1 MHANNLNNLIVPLAL
16 MELRHSMMSECDRA
30 NPDYL
35 KVFAERSDAN
45 EAPIDLEDA
54 AINAFFS
61 MLDFP
66 ATGPLNAQAID
77 HAIKRTS
84 SRIGPAFPTWKA
96 LNPAIETL
104 CALREGSG
112 WAELDKL
119 LGLCSRPRLT
129 WSHFYDSV
137 PLIKNPDDLGLGGET
152 VYRVML
158 MTHVN
163 DFVSGVVDWFA
174 VASDVQFLVPLLEM
188 IEDGAYPPVDPHR
201 PGPVVVTEIRLMKNE
216 ELMACLP
223 VNDPLTS
230 MQVDWKGFE
239 CLTSDASFYFDLIKA
254 LPATKSSLVK
264 GKVLENAI
272 L

>member
-1 MHANNLNNLIVPLAL
+1 
-16 MELRHSMMSECDRA
+16 
-30 NPDYL
+30 
-35 KVFAERSDAN
+35 
-45 EAPIDLEDA
+45 
-54 AINAFFS
+54 
-61 MLDFP
+61 
-66 ATGPLNAQAID
+66 
-77 HAIKRTS
+77 
-84 SRIGPAFPTWKA
+84 
-96 LNPAIETL
+96 
-104 CALREGSG
+104 
-112 WAELDKL
+112 
-119 LGLCSRPRLT
+119 
-129 WSHFYDSV
+129 
-137 PLIKNPDDLGLGGET
+137 
-152 VYRVML
+152 ML

-254 LPATKSSLVK
+254 LPAVKSSHVK
-264 GKVLENAI
+264 GKVLENVI